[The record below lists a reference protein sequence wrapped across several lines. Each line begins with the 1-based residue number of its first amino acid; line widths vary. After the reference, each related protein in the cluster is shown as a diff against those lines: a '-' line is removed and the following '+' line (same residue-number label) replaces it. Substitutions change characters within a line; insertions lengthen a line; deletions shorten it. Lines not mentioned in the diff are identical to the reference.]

1 MTLVLPSALLLVL
14 VAIEAFVLR
23 VVQKKD
29 VPWNQVVFNLNSGH
43 TVLWLF
49 RGLEIAVFHA
59 VHSRFSLALVDGLHP
74 AVQFVLAMVFW
85 DFCFYWLHRLHHAW
99 GILWAVHVVHH
110 EGEHFSLSLGIRNS
124 WYSSITSI
132 PFFLILAV
140 VGIPTEVFIAVG
152 GIHYFIQFYNHNAL
166 VRKSGFLE
174 HVMITPSHHRAHHGK
189 NDPYVNC
196 NFGGT
201 LVIWDK
207 WFGTFQKELEHVPVE
222 FGTDDHV
229 PTDNVFWASNLPLL
243 TWLGWPLPEFKPV
256 ERTLKGV
263 WIWTAG
269 LLSFAILLVYIHA
282 EASWPA
288 FDRNV
293 LLAYGAAAAIAIG
306 GMTDGRLWGRVS
318 WPVVHLLA
326 LGLCVDRVLWQG
338 SPIGVVSALAL
349 IHAAFTWRASSWTR
363 PSA

>member
-1 MTLVLPSALLLVL
+1 MTLVLPSALLLLL

-23 VVQKKD
+23 VVQRKD

-59 VHSRFSLALVDGLHP
+59 VYTRFGLGLVNDWHP
-74 AVQFVLAMVFW
+74 IVQFGVAMLFW

-132 PFFLILAV
+132 PFFLVLALIGV
-140 VGIPTEVFIAVG
+140 PTEVFIAVG

-166 VRKSGFLE
+166 VKKSGFLE
-174 HVMITPSHHRAHHGK
+174 HVMITPSHHRAHHGR
-189 NDPYVNC
+189 NEPYVNC

-201 LVIWDK
+201 LVLWDK
-207 WFGTFQKELEHVPVE
+207 MFGTFQKELNEIPVE
-222 FGTDDHV
+222 FGTYDHIQ
-229 PTDNVFWASNLPLL
+229 TDNVFWASNLPIL
-243 TWLGWPLPEFKPV
+243 TWLGLPHPEFRPALK
-256 ERTLKGV
+256 TLKGF

-269 LLSFAILLVYIHA
+269 LLSFAILLYYIHA
-282 EASWPA
+282 EAFWPS

-306 GMTDGRLWGRVS
+306 GMTDGRMWGRITWSVI
-318 WPVVHLLA
+318 HLMV
-326 LGLCVDRVLWQG
+326 LGLCFEREAWQG
-338 SPIGVVSALAL
+338 SSVGYVSAAAFLHAWLTWRKQSWNVVSG
-349 IHAAFTWRASSWTR
+349 
-363 PSA
+363 